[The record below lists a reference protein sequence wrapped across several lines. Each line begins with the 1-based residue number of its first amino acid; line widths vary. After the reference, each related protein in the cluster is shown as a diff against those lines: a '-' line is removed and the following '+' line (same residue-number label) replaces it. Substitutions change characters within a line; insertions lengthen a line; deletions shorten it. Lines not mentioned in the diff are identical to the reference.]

1 MSDSPFRGAFP
12 HQHQDPRGLVERIEA
27 QLRERIEEAVDM
39 AALGLI
45 VELRKR
51 RGRPA
56 PDTSSQA
63 DRAEFEEA
71 TLGLLTPLGEAYRAE
86 IGPEERP
93 AFEAVADK
101 EPPGRPALL
110 AVQAHLARRL
120 PDYWQRFERYQA
132 AYAES
137 RFQAPAAKSGWL
149 GRLFR

>member
-27 QLRERIEEAVDM
+27 QLSERLEEAVDM

-51 RGRPA
+51 AGRPA
-56 PDTSSQA
+56 PDTSSPA

-71 TLGLLTPLGEAYRAE
+71 TLGLLTHLSEAYRAE
-86 IGPEERP
+86 LGSDEGR
-93 AFEAVADK
+93 ALEAVAVK
-101 EPPGRPALL
+101 GPPGRPGLL
-110 AVQAHLARRL
+110 AIQVHLARRL
-120 PDYWQRFERYQA
+120 PDYWQRFERHA
-132 AYAES
+132 EAYAES